1 MWNIEVITNSDD
13 GSGFTVLKLPSATR
27 NISTKMNK
35 STSCVLSAKN
45 VYAIAG
51 KSKLLKYGFCKKLLR
66 YNDDLEKKWGQKG
79 STGQG
84 FIFTKETSYK
94 IHILVC
100 MRAGGVIFVR

>member
-66 YNDDLEKKWGQKG
+66 YNDDLEKSEEKKGQHGILIFSCLLFVLFEKIC
-79 STGQG
+79 STKSCH
-84 FIFTKETSYK
+84 F
-94 IHILVC
+94 
-100 MRAGGVIFVR
+100 

>member
-1 MWNIEVITNSDD
+1 MWNREVITNSDD

-51 KSKLLKYGFCKKLLR
+51 NIISVIEYH
-66 YNDDLEKKWGQKG
+66 G
-79 STGQG
+79 SFAVIQNLNMALPVMEFQDQG
-84 FIFTKETSYK
+84 YK
-94 IHILVC
+94 I
-100 MRAGGVIFVR
+100 RKKFA

>member
-66 YNDDLEKKWGQKG
+66 YNDDLEKSEDKKVQLVRG
-79 STGQG
+79 SFLPKKLLTKS
-84 FIFTKETSYK
+84 IF
-94 IHILVC
+94 
-100 MRAGGVIFVR
+100 

>member
-66 YNDDLEKKWGQKG
+66 YNDDLEKK
-79 STGQG
+79 
-84 FIFTKETSYK
+84 
-94 IHILVC
+94 
-100 MRAGGVIFVR
+100 

>member
-51 KSKLLKYGFCKKLLR
+51 KSKLL
-66 YNDDLEKKWGQKG
+66 
-79 STGQG
+79 
-84 FIFTKETSYK
+84 
-94 IHILVC
+94 VC
-100 MRAGGVIFVR
+100 MRVRVSAHVRVR

>member
-51 KSKLLKYGFCKKLLR
+51 KSKLLKYVFCRKSLQYNYDQKKSEDR
-66 YNDDLEKKWGQKG
+66 RAQ
-79 STGQG
+79 
-84 FIFTKETSYK
+84 
-94 IHILVC
+94 LV
-100 MRAGGVIFVR
+100 RVHF

>member
-1 MWNIEVITNSDD
+1 MISNSDD

-51 KSKLLKYGFCKKLLR
+51 
-66 YNDDLEKKWGQKG
+66 
-79 STGQG
+79 
-84 FIFTKETSYK
+84 TK
-94 IHILVC
+94 I
-100 MRAGGVIFVR
+100 